1 TCSIS
6 EPLDLYDKF
15 KKAKSIE
22 GCKYIH
28 ILAPCAPG
36 WGFESNEAIEIAR
49 LAVKTGSWILYEVEY
64 GIMNLSK
71 PSKSLLDPSKR
82 VQLIEYLSK
91 QKRFANI
98 SEKDL
103 IELQEYLDHTWSR
116 LEISLSCQEKYPK

>member
-1 TCSIS
+1 M
-6 EPLDLYDKF
+6 EENFFRYFAF
-15 KKAKSIE
+15 KKAKSIK

-36 WGFESNEAIEIAR
+36 WGFGSDETIEISR
-49 LAVKTGSWILYEVEY
+49 LAVKTGSWILYEVEN

-71 PSKSLLDPSKR
+71 ASKPLLDPSKR
-82 VQLIEYLSK
+82 APLIEYLSK

-103 IELQEYLDHTWSR
+103 IELQEYLDHTWIR
-116 LEISLSCQEKYPK
+116 LESDLSCQDNYPK